1 MSESQKPHSTGI
13 SSEKKQIYLGRR
25 QVDLISLRSSLSTK
39 NFGEIYTIA
48 HKIKGNSRLFDFS
61 ELEPIAL
68 ELETAAK
75 SENEIL
81 TQTAISKFEQILLSL
96 ENNERAI

>member
-25 QVDLISLRSSLSTK
+25 QADLLALRSSLLAN
-39 NFGEIYTIA
+39 NFEEISTIA

-68 ELETAAK
+68 ELENAANSK
-75 SENEIL
+75 SEGATNA
-81 TQTAISKFEQILLSL
+81 AITKFERILNSL
-96 ENNERAI
+96 AKTESKN